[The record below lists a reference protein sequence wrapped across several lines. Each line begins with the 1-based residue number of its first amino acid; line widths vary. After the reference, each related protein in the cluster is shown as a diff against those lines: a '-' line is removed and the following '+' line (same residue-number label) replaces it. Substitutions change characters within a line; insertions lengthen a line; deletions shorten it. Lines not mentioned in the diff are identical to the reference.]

1 MKRRAFWTPQ
11 RLKEFQNEKVR
22 KIIKYADV
30 NSRFYHR
37 KFRQAGIRPD
47 DVKTIEDLNKVPI
60 VRKEELVKN
69 LQEVVS
75 KEFEVENLR
84 SQRTSGSTGRPLYI
98 YITQAE
104 DEFRK
109 AKHLRANI
117 ACGQKPWHKWV
128 TITSPLHFA
137 ETPKLQRLIGLYA
150 VTPLSVFDDVATQ
163 VSKIERLSPDIL
175 DGYSNSILLLAKEV
189 EKRGLKTIKPKF
201 LITGAELIAKS
212 SQEFIEDVFDA
223 SLYDQYASV
232 ELERMAWQCRE
243 KSEYHID
250 ADSVV
255 MQFVDEDG
263 EEVAPGE
270 RGEIVCTSLFNYAM
284 PIIRYALGDVGIPS
298 KETHNQ
304 CGIRFPLMKVLEGR
318 KESIV
323 VLPKGRSLSPL
334 AIGDC
339 ICAFKYFTNIYQ
351 YRFIQKK
358 TDLFKILIKKK
369 DGSVED
375 EIMKAEL
382 LAHIRKTLNLNES
395 DAVIEMEFVEE
406 IPPDKTGKIRKVVSE
421 IRNRRTI

>member
-37 KFRQAGIRPD
+37 KFRQARIRPD

-212 SQEFIEDVFDA
+212 SREFIEDVFDA

-270 RGEIVCTSLFNYAM
+270 EGEIVCTSLFNHAM
-284 PIIRYALGDVGIPS
+284 PFIRYALDDIGVLS
-298 KETHNQ
+298 ENTECA
-304 CGIRFPLMKVLEGR
+304 CGRTFPLMKVVEGR
-318 KESIV
+318 KTSLLSLPGGR
-323 VLPKGRSLSPL
+323 VLGPFAFML
-334 AIGDC
+334 AVWTFKHYDC
-339 ICAFKYFTNIYQ
+339 IDLFRI
-351 YRFIQKK
+351 IQKRKDLLVFRLK
-358 TDLFKILIKKK
+358 TKDCGSDEKKIEKELVTHLRRVLSISEDEVAFEIEFVDDIPLDKSGKFKI
-369 DGSVED
+369 
-375 EIMKAEL
+375 
-382 LAHIRKTLNLNES
+382 
-395 DAVIEMEFVEE
+395 
-406 IPPDKTGKIRKVVSE
+406 VVSE
-421 IRNRRTI
+421 LEPTNN